1 MFLVPKRVLSKSNS
15 ESSLR
20 STSTIYNKIRS
31 YMTNKEINSNPVISS
46 ALNTDKK
53 ITFSLLT
60 PSKSKIISIK
70 GLKNEKKQ
78 HLVDRIN
85 TFRKVYYNYYKNY
98 KYSLDEMNA
107 LSKENSL
114 FIRQYHKIE
123 EKTDVKQDKFE
134 EIKKEYKKKNYNLPD
149 IEGNKNLFGGSLLLS
164 NNDTDMKKYI
174 IYGLGTEKSNQKS
187 ISYLNKVNKGINDEM
202 EKEKKKTKLHLG
214 YAKMKPTF
222 RRGGVDVPSPFYAFY
237 KISNDNLKEIMDYK
251 NDINNI
257 KSTIDSIPEIDFF
270 FDADNK
276 NYLNSLKFFDSRKSS
291 ANFSTGANLDRMSG
305 HNNSSFC
312 SKREFNASNISSIPD
327 ITRITYNDDKRDI
340 NKNVS
345 FNPNTMISF
354 LDQQK
359 NKGKQISRN
368 EIPTLTHL
376 NKKSKKKKRFSVIKG
391 NKKDQK
397 KPLEKLYKEISTSHD
412 TIKQNKKIEKYLTLR
427 KYEILPKLS
436 PYNLCNNLENIREQ
450 ICKGKTMKKVI
461 ELRRYMGDTNES
473 ISQMYGNELK
483 TVKNMNEIEDKM
495 IKLFSGFKSS

>member
-1 MFLVPKRVLSKSNS
+1 MFLVPKKILSKSNS
-15 ESSLR
+15 DSLLR
-20 STSTIYNKIRS
+20 NNSTVYNKIRS

-46 ALNTDKK
+46 ALTTDKK

-98 KYSLDEMNA
+98 KYSLEEMNT

-114 FIRQYHKIE
+114 FIKQYHKIE
-123 EKTDVKQDKFE
+123 EKTDTKKQDKFE
-134 EIKKEYKKKNYNLPD
+134 EIKKEYEKKHYNLPD

-187 ISYLNKVNKGINDEM
+187 ISYLNKVNKGINDNLDG
-202 EKEKKKTKLHLG
+202 KKKKIHLRFP
-214 YAKMKPTF
+214 KKKQTS

-237 KISNDNLKEIMDYK
+237 KISKDSLKEIMDYK

-257 KSTIDSIPEIDFF
+257 KNTIDSIPEIDFF

-327 ITRITYNDDKRDI
+327 MTRITYNDDKKDR
-340 NKNVS
+340 NRNVS

-354 LDQQK
+354 LEQQK
-359 NKGKQISRN
+359 IKGNQLSRN

-376 NKKSKKKKRFSVIKG
+376 DKKPIKKKRLSVIKG
-391 NKKDQK
+391 NQKEQK
-397 KPLEKLYKEISTSHD
+397 KALEKLYKEISTSHD
-412 TIKQNKKIEKYLTLR
+412 TTRQNRKIVKYLTLR
-427 KYEILPKLS
+427 KYDILPKLS
-436 PYNLCNNLENIREQ
+436 PFNLCNNLENMREQ

-461 ELRRYMGDTNES
+461 DLRRYMGDTQEN

-483 TVKNMNEIEDKM
+483 TTKSMNEMEDKM
-495 IKLFSGFKSS
+495 IKLFSGFKSK

>member
-1 MFLVPKRVLSKSNS
+1 
-15 ESSLR
+15 
-20 STSTIYNKIRS
+20 
-31 YMTNKEINSNPVISS
+31 MTNNEINSNPVISS
-46 ALNTDKK
+46 ALTTDKK

-85 TFRKVYYNYYKNY
+85 TFRKIYYNYYKNY
-98 KYSLDEMNA
+98 KYSLEEMNN

-114 FIRQYHKIE
+114 FIKQYHKLE
-123 EKTDVKQDKFE
+123 EKTDLKQDKFE

-174 IYGLGTEKSNQKS
+174 IYGVGTEKSNQKS
-187 ISYLNKVNKGINDEM
+187 ISYLNKVNKGINDDM
-202 EKEKKKTKLHLG
+202 EKKKTKVHLAF
-214 YAKMKPTF
+214 AKKKKTF

-237 KISNDNLKEIMDYK
+237 KISKDNLKEIMDYK

-257 KSTIDSIPEIDFF
+257 KNTIDSIPEIDFF

-291 ANFSTGANLDRMSG
+291 ANFSTGANLERMSG

-327 ITRITYNDDKRDI
+327 VTRITYNDDKKDK

-354 LDQQK
+354 LEQQK
-359 NKGKQISRN
+359 IKGKQISRN
-368 EIPTLTHL
+368 EIPNLTHL
-376 NKKSKKKKRFSVIKG
+376 NKKLNKKKRFSVIQG
-391 NKKDQK
+391 NKKEQK
-397 KPLEKLYKEISTSHD
+397 KSLEKLYKEVSSSHD
-412 TIKQNKKIEKYLTLR
+412 TTKQNKKIVKYLTLR

-436 PYNLCNNLENIREQ
+436 RYNLCNNLENIREQ

-461 ELRRYMGDTNES
+461 ELRKYMGDTQES
-473 ISQMYGNELK
+473 ISQMNGNELRTTK
-483 TVKNMNEIEDKM
+483 SMNEIEDKM

>member
-1 MFLVPKRVLSKSNS
+1 MFLVPKRILSKSNS

-46 ALNTDKK
+46 ALTTDKK

-70 GLKNEKKQ
+70 GLKNEKTQ

-123 EKTDVKQDKFE
+123 EKTDIKQDKFE

-149 IEGNKNLFGGSLLLS
+149 IDGNKNLFGGSLLLS

-174 IYGLGTEKSNQKS
+174 IYGVGTEKSNQKS
-187 ISYLNKVNKGINDEM
+187 ISYLNKVNKGINEDM
-202 EKEKKKTKLHLG
+202 EKKKTKVNLG
-214 YAKMKPTF
+214 YAKKKQTF

-257 KSTIDSIPEIDFF
+257 KNTIDSIPEIDFF

-327 ITRITYNDDKRDI
+327 VTRITYNDDKRDRI
-340 NKNVS
+340 KNVS

-368 EIPTLTHL
+368 EIPTFTHL
-376 NKKSKKKKRFSVIKG
+376 NKKPKKKKRFSVIKG

-397 KPLEKLYKEISTSHD
+397 KPLEKLYKEISTSND
-412 TIKQNKKIEKYLTLR
+412 TTKQNKKIEKYLTLR
-427 KYEILPKLS
+427 KFEILPKLS

-461 ELRRYMGDTNES
+461 ELRRYMGDTQES

-483 TVKNMNEIEDKM
+483 TVKSMNEIEDKM

>member
-1 MFLVPKRVLSKSNS
+1 MFLVPKRILSKSNS

-46 ALNTDKK
+46 ALTTDKK

-174 IYGLGTEKSNQKS
+174 IYGVGTEKSNQKS

-214 YAKMKPTF
+214 FAKKKPTF

-359 NKGKQISRN
+359 IKGKQISRN

-461 ELRRYMGDTNES
+461 ELRRYMGDTQES

-483 TVKNMNEIEDKM
+483 TVKSMNEIEDKM